1 MNTFVLELWFD
12 EAKRCN
18 FYTVRLEDAESSETD
33 RFFEKYE
40 NEDNPYNTNAY
51 ELFRL
56 ITHSIGNVYG
66 AIDDFFDR
74 TEDNAQ
80 ALPPKPKYRIPEIKE
95 IGINF
100 PLRLYCLRISDSIV
114 VLFNGGIKNQRTNQE
129 SDDIRMRFYDA
140 QQFAKQIIQAL
151 HDETIIIASDNRS
164 LKDFQGNTEIIL
176 Y

>member
-18 FYTVRLEDAESSETD
+18 FYTVRWEDAAISETD

-40 NEDNPYNTNAY
+40 NEDNPYNSHAY
-51 ELFRL
+51 ELLRL

-66 AIDDFFDR
+66 AINDFFDR
-74 TEDNAQ
+74 TEANAQ
-80 ALPPKPKYRIPEIKE
+80 ALPPKPKYRIQEIRE

-114 VLFNGGIKNQRTNQE
+114 VLFNGGIKDKPTNQE
-129 SDDIRMRFYDA
+129 SDDIRMKFYDA
-140 QQFAKQIIQAL
+140 QLFAQRIIQAL
-151 HDETIIIASDNRS
+151 HDETIFIESDNRT